1 MRKSFKKGLAM
12 VLAAAM
18 AFSTPVAVGRT
29 VAGAAETPTVITEST
44 TQEDVVAKGAFNTS
58 FSNYY
63 KGSGNFEATFKVH
76 MDEVGA
82 ENWNTEFLAITTD
95 ADRSAEGYV
104 EYGYLRADQYNVTEA
119 TRPNTTITKEWFTAD
134 AESGIEAVADWPAWR
149 AAMNGADEDITVR
162 RIGDVFTVTRVLT
175 AADGKKYSMVMRQ
188 VQEKAAEDVR
198 MFMGADA
205 SAFTIKEYT
214 YEKIEGVADGLLGD
228 SIKAEL
234 NEAGTGIDLKYE
246 TKLPIDPENLTI
258 KVNNAEVATGSA
270 VSATPV
276 SGAGT
281 YAYTLQEDGEYKFT
295 VSAAEQTIDG
305 KFYLAQEKTVT
316 VRVKKVGEKYLYDA
330 DLYEGFSVEEGSEGY
345 NITWKALNEAA
356 VKVTV
361 TGDGKTITLDKPG
374 TIKFAD
380 IKAGVKYTVTITAEK
395 GNYVTK
401 TDVKEFTYSTK
412 FEPYT
417 VGTTDKKTGFWKD
430 GSFSKPYLIND
441 KKTRVVDL
449 EVHGGEK
456 VYNNFVMVFANQE
469 DFAEATRGAA
479 YKEYAAVRTDLW
491 GWGGGDNKSLSGDAI
506 TYVSHSLVSDGK
518 TLKQGDADFEKAFI
532 ALMDSANANVEI
544 NLKVTSTKNAK
555 NVFTSK
561 TTLTLGSK
569 DGKDNGLGK
578 VYMRMVC
585 DGSYFTVKN
594 VTEKDYTGQIQQP
607 NVNEP
612 GTSTAKVSIKG
623 NKVKVAMLLKI
634 STCAVGWRFMATQ
647 PHTIRKTCQP

>member
-228 SIKAEL
+228 S
-234 NEAGTGIDLKYE
+234 
-246 TKLPIDPENLTI
+246 
-258 KVNNAEVATGSA
+258 
-270 VSATPV
+270 
-276 SGAGT
+276 
-281 YAYTLQEDGEYKFT
+281 
-295 VSAAEQTIDG
+295 
-305 KFYLAQEKTVT
+305 KT
-316 VRVKKVGEKYLYDA
+316 
-330 DLYEGFSVEEGSEGY
+330 
-345 NITWKALNEAA
+345 
-356 VKVTV
+356 
-361 TGDGKTITLDKPG
+361 
-374 TIKFAD
+374 
-380 IKAGVKYTVTITAEK
+380 
-395 GNYVTK
+395 
-401 TDVKEFTYSTK
+401 
-412 FEPYT
+412 
-417 VGTTDKKTGFWKD
+417 
-430 GSFSKPYLIND
+430 
-441 KKTRVVDL
+441 
-449 EVHGGEK
+449 
-456 VYNNFVMVFANQE
+456 
-469 DFAEATRGAA
+469 
-479 YKEYAAVRTDLW
+479 
-491 GWGGGDNKSLSGDAI
+491 
-506 TYVSHSLVSDGK
+506 SD
-518 TLKQGDADFEKAFI
+518 
-532 ALMDSANANVEI
+532 
-544 NLKVTSTKNAK
+544 
-555 NVFTSK
+555 
-561 TTLTLGSK
+561 
-569 DGKDNGLGK
+569 
-578 VYMRMVC
+578 
-585 DGSYFTVKN
+585 
-594 VTEKDYTGQIQQP
+594 
-607 NVNEP
+607 
-612 GTSTAKVSIKG
+612 
-623 NKVKVAMLLKI
+623 
-634 STCAVGWRFMATQ
+634 
-647 PHTIRKTCQP
+647 